1 MISSEGVSVIIPNWN
16 HEFFLP
22 RSISSALETVRQ
34 LSTQGIDGEVV
45 VVDDHSR
52 DGSST
57 LLRQLEAM
65 YYCAGL
71 RVFLQ
76 PRNMGLGHVRNKALE
91 LARYRYIAVL
101 DADNELIPENIHQ
114 FVKAIRETD
123 AAIVFGNLITVS
135 GNETGVRG
143 NQYFDHEIFEKNYID
158 ACALV
163 NRDQL
168 IQMGGYVT
176 DAALFGYED
185 WEMNLHLASNGR
197 KVIHMPLEFGRY
209 YRLPESMIRGA
220 DINAHDSSGLSALTF
235 AAENGHIGIT
245 ALLLERGANVHDRTR
260 AGWDSLMIA
269 SRYGITDMVEQLLYR
284 HANPKASDKHLRT
297 ALMQAAKCAA
307 PPSRRSSR
315 STEVMTT

>member
-1 MISSEGVSVIIPNWN
+1 MISSKGVSVIIPNWN

-34 LSTQGIDGEVV
+34 LSTNGIDGEVI

-65 YYCAGL
+65 YYSEGL

-76 PRNMGLGHVRNKALE
+76 PKNMGLGHVRNKALE
-91 LARYRYIAVL
+91 LARYRYVAVL

-143 NQYFDHEIFEKNYID
+143 NQCFDHEIYEKNYID

-163 NRDQL
+163 DRDQL

-176 DAALFGYED
+176 DPALFGYED

-220 DINAHDSSGLSALTF
+220 DIRHGQTMRRISRIFNQVGIRKTMPSNTF
-235 AAENGHIGIT
+235 R
-245 ALLLERGANVHDRTR
+245 LV
-260 AGWDSLMIA
+260 
-269 SRYGITDMVEQLLYR
+269 Y
-284 HANPKASDKHLRT
+284 NPLKN
-297 ALMQAAKCAA
+297 
-307 PPSRRSSR
+307 
-315 STEVMTT
+315 